1 MRFQLRALRPD
12 GSLAILDLEAA
23 DEGAAR
29 LQASAAGLEPI
40 ALRRRRLAR
49 APARLDLPIFCDQ
62 TLTLLAA
69 GISLRDAMETLAA
82 QETRADIG
90 ALLAA
95 IAQGLRQGQALSQTL
110 AAQPSHFPP
119 LLVAMLRAAER
130 SSALEDALG
139 RYATFHRQVDALR
152 SQLLAALAYPAMLLG
167 AGSLV
172 ILFLLFHVV
181 PRFAQIYNDMHGP
194 LPWAAQLL
202 LAWGSFVH
210 DHGVLALGLIGGLG
224 CALVAPIA
232 HAPWRQRL
240 LAQATRLPRLGAWLR
255 LVDLARAYRSLGL
268 LLRAGIPL
276 PAAMDLV
283 ADLLPA
289 TARQQLA
296 DAQAEVRQGR
306 RLSHALAGHGLA
318 TPVASRLVQA
328 GERSGQLGEMLEQA
342 AAFHD
347 GEIARATE
355 LASKLLGPV
364 LMLLMGMFIGGVVI
378 LLYLPI
384 FQLAEGLG

>member
-23 DEGAAR
+23 DEDAAR

-49 APARLDLPIFCDQ
+49 PPARLDLPLFCDQ

-139 RYATFHRQVDALR
+139 RYANFHRQVDALR

-202 LAWGSFVH
+202 LVWGSFVH

-224 CALVAPIA
+224 SALVAPIA

-240 LAQATRLPRLGAWLR
+240 LAHAARLPRLGAWLR

-296 DAQAEVRQGR
+296 AAQAEVRQGR
-306 RLSHALAGHGLA
+306 RLSQALADHGLA

-347 GEIARATE
+347 DEIARATE

-364 LMLLMGMFIGGVVI
+364 LMLLMGLFIGGVVI